1 MSYAKNENELRM
13 IARKV
18 QVSRV
23 VTLDYAYLVEE
34 MVTAVT
40 KFPHDMTA
48 WQILEKMNLQ
58 VKLWNESAEAARKRV
73 IVIELVRYWIN
84 VIAMIDSD
92 QNLLNYRGADW
103 KGGYLKALSETVI
116 KTGTFVDLNE
126 NAYGWEDYAFFR
138 NWDREGNPAVA
149 VTKVK
154 EDEWSEYAGSGD
166 HAATVTGYTADVTL
180 ADGTQRR
187 KRREG
192 TLETLMREILFE

>member
-1 MSYAKNENELRM
+1 MSYAKDETELRM

-23 VTLDYAYLVEE
+23 VTLDYAHLVEDMITE
-34 MVTAVT
+34 VA
-40 KFPHDMTA
+40 KFPHDKTA
-48 WQILEKMNLQ
+48 WEIIEEMNLE
-58 VKLWNESAEAARKRV
+58 VKLWNEPADAARKRV
-73 IVIELVRYWIN
+73 IVVELVRYWIN

-92 QNLLNYRGADW
+92 KNLLNYRGTDW

-126 NAYGWEDYAFFR
+126 NVYGWEDYGFSR
-138 NWDREGNPAVA
+138 NWDRDGNPVVA

-187 KRREG
+187 MRREG
-192 TLETLMREILFE
+192 TLETLMREILFQ

>member
-149 VTKVK
+149 VTKVR
-154 EDEWSEYAGSGD
+154 A
-166 HAATVTGYTADVTL
+166 AATTPLLSRVT
-180 ADGTQRR
+180 R
-187 KRREG
+187 
-192 TLETLMREILFE
+192 LM